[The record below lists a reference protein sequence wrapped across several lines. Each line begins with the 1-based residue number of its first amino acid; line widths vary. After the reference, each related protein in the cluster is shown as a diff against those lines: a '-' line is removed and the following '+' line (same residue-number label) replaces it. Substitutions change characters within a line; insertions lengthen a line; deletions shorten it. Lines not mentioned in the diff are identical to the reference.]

1 LEEVKVVNHQDG
13 FLKGIRDAK
22 IYYQAWLP
30 DGEPKAALLIV
41 HGLAEH
47 SGRYTNVVKHL
58 VPRGYAAY
66 ALDLIGHGRSDGAR
80 AYVRRFTDCADT
92 VETYLRRVRG
102 WQPEAPVFLLGH
114 SLGAVIGAYY
124 LLDYPPSLAGA
135 VFSGTSVQMPD
146 NITPAIVLIA
156 KALSTLAPKIKV
168 QAIESKWIS
177 RDPDVVQAYRD
188 DPLVYTGGIA
198 ARTGVE
204 LIKAQQRGMAE
215 ASRITLPVLMVHG
228 GDDRLTPLAG
238 ARAFYEAIGSTDKTL
253 KVYDGLYH
261 EVYNEP
267 EREQVLSDVEAWLE
281 AHI

>member
-1 LEEVKVVNHQDG
+1 VNHQDR
-13 FLKGIRDAK
+13 FFRGIRDAK

-47 SGRYTNVVKHL
+47 SGRYTNVVKHF

-66 ALDLIGHGRSDGAR
+66 GLDLIGHGRSDGAR
-80 AYVRRFTDCADT
+80 AFVRDFAEYTGT
-92 VETYLRRVRG
+92 VGTYLGMVRG
-102 WQPEAPVFLLGH
+102 WQPEMPIFLLGH
-114 SLGAVIGAYY
+114 SLGALIGACCF
-124 LLDYPPSLAGA
+124 LDYPSSLAGA
-135 VFSGTSVQMPD
+135 VLSGTSVQMPD

-168 QAIESKWIS
+168 QAIESEWVS
-177 RDPDVVQAYRD
+177 RDPDVVRVYKD
-188 DPLVYTGGIA
+188 DPLVYTGGIT

-204 LIKAQQRGMAE
+204 LLKAQQRAMAE
-215 ASRITLPVLMVHG
+215 ASRITLPILMVHG

-238 ARAFYEAIGSTDKTL
+238 ARAFYETIGSADKTL
-253 KVYDGLYH
+253 KVYGGLYH